1 MIVIVNTLC
10 SFLKRDHTA
19 YSSICT
25 LIALGYHVLVC
36 IHMQDTSTVKK
47 REKAPSLNSWK
58 VSHSYFPQGL
68 SIDNTIMMGQ
78 NGDGL
83 HPKNMEAHEV
93 HNIQ

>member
-1 MIVIVNTLC
+1 MQTYHMIVIVNTLC

-47 REKAPSLNSWK
+47 REKS
-58 VSHSYFPQGL
+58 
-68 SIDNTIMMGQ
+68 TIF
-78 NGDGL
+78 
-83 HPKNMEAHEV
+83 E
-93 HNIQ
+93 

>member
-1 MIVIVNTLC
+1 MYLDIN
-10 SFLKRDHTA
+10 H
-19 YSSICT
+19 

-47 REKAPSLNSWK
+47 GGKAPSLNSWK

-68 SIDNTIMMGQ
+68 STDNTIMMGQ
-78 NGDGL
+78 NGDDL